1 MLVIS
6 RHITRALLL
15 VSLQCAIY
23 ATADPVY
30 PECMPGS
37 TCFKLKPYS
46 DRDWYFDCA
55 TVNITTKE
63 KGNVIFLHGN
73 DGARSKAMWSM
84 MMQTFAAKG
93 FKTIAFDQRG
103 FSPEAS
109 PYLQSQYNY
118 NYLAEDLFAI
128 ADAFFGAGSKFHLV
142 AHDQGARLGWH
153 AIAIG
158 TGRKRYLSYTP
169 LSEAHSDA
177 FSDSLYGPNA
187 DPKQQKAFMY
197 LWDFTLPGNST
208 TAYKNNLWRTLCT
221 RAKHYA
227 TPRLCQPSLWWYIGA
242 VESGNLAMQPFST
255 WGLIGQQI
263 GIPEDYVKE
272 HTVYPLSG
280 RPQTTKV
287 GNVTEFPVFYVCGAS
302 DYADKCTNR
311 FRDDTAKFV
320 KDFHYYR
327 SLKCGHDLVSK
338 NCEDYQTVIDNIVH
352 FVENAS

>member
-15 VSLQCAIY
+15 VSLQCIY

-30 PECMPGS
+30 PGHAS

-46 DRDWYFDCA
+46 DRDWYFECA
-55 TVNITTKE
+55 TVNTTATE
-63 KGNVIFLHGN
+63 NGNVIFLHGN

-93 FKTIAFDQRG
+93 FKTLAFDQRG

-109 PYLQSQYNY
+109 PYIQSQYNY

-208 TAYKNNLWRTLCT
+208 TAYKNNIWRILCT

-242 VESGNLAMQPFST
+242 VESEFSNATFFNLGFNWSANWYT
-255 WGLIGQQI
+255 
-263 GIPEDYVKE
+263 EDYVKE

-287 GNVTEFPVFYVCGAS
+287 GNVTEFQFFMYVVPVIMPISVPTDLEMALQNMSKTF
-302 DYADKCTNR
+302 TT
-311 FRDDTAKFV
+311 TA
-320 KDFHYYR
+320 H
-327 SLKCGHDLVSK
+327 
-338 NCEDYQTVIDNIVH
+338 
-352 FVENAS
+352 